1 MKSMEIKI
9 RDHIRKNFQDSDVTE
24 IKESIVASIESND
37 EVVLPGLGVF
47 FEILWNGSDDPM
59 KESIITTIQNHL

>member
-1 MKSMEIKI
+1 MEIKI